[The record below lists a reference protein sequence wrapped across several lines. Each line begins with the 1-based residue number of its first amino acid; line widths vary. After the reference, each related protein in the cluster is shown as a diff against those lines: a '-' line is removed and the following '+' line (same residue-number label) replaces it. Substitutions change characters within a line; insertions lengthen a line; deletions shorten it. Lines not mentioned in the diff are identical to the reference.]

1 MPGYSESIIRRNMGK
16 LSNLTIVFDK
26 NEWLHCSI
34 RVSDLS
40 SKKES
45 ALRIADAFREVIE
58 QSEVEP
64 GDVISYLVRNFK
76 YVPPINESVN
86 E

>member
-1 MPGYSESIIRRNMGK
+1 MGK

-26 NEWLHCSI
+26 NEWMHCSI

-40 SKKES
+40 RKEES

-58 QSEVEP
+58 QSEVES
-64 GDVISYLVRNFK
+64 GVIISYLIKNFK
-76 YVPPINESVN
+76 YVPPIKVSTDE
-86 E
+86 